1 LISNE
6 SSAPGTIFDGVLR
19 NEFIHRS
26 VGESSEEE
34 DELDDAQANTRKR
47 WREASKR
54 YSTSASSSG
63 VLFSTSDAHLH
74 YRSRPYQMGE
84 GGSAG
89 VGTAVDVVEL
99 VTRLPIE
106 AYAKGGSYYK
116 SQQRATLIWYL
127 VFLLLCAA
135 GLGMVRT
142 GLFIEV
148 RLSEYDILTV
158 WGSQIASAV
167 NV

>member
-1 LISNE
+1 
-6 SSAPGTIFDGVLR
+6 
-19 NEFIHRS
+19 

-106 AYAKGGSYYK
+106 AYAKTTNALK
-116 SQQRATLIWYL
+116 L
-127 VFLLLCAA
+127 
-135 GLGMVRT
+135 
-142 GLFIEV
+142 
-148 RLSEYDILTV
+148 
-158 WGSQIASAV
+158 
-167 NV
+167 